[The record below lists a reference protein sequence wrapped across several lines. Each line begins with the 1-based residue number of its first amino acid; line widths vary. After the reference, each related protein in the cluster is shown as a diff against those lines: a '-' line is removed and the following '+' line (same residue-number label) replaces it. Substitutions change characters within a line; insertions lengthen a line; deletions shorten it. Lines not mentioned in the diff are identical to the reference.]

1 MMEPH
6 VVETPLSIPMFLCLA
21 LFAIVVLG
29 MVSMALWQFAEMVKT
44 RNSPMQK
51 AQATVVTKRSQDYGS
66 HDHHSTRY
74 FCTFEFRDGR
84 RIELKCSG
92 RQYGM
97 LVEDDSG
104 IVVYQRNRF
113 RDFQRHVS

>member
-1 MMEPH
+1 MLIWH
-6 VVETPLSIPMFLCLA
+6 
-21 LFAIVVLG
+21 FADLV
-29 MVSMALWQFAEMVKT
+29 QT

-51 AQATVVTKRSQDYGS
+51 GQATVVAKRSEMSGS
-66 HDHHSTRY
+66 YHHHHHHHSTRY

-92 RQYGM
+92 RQFGM